1 MGCGNDA
8 NVYFSRAVFPDSF
21 KLLFLQHLE
30 KFGLKTDGYLGDFV
44 QKERATV
51 CNLNPSHPI
60 LVSTG
65 ESAFNMTEEFAFEQL
80 IWDRGTVYL
89 DERPL
94 LSWTALMDGSG
105 DQFLAGTGFA
115 QDKTRRIGAGN
126 ELYLMQYL
134 FQRCGLAD
142 DLSEVEDFFD
152 FGLEILIF

>member
-44 QKERATV
+44 QKERAAV
-51 CNLNPSHPI
+51 CNLNPSHTI

-65 ESAFNMTEEFAFEQL
+65 ESAFNMAEEFAFEQL
-80 IWDRGTVYL
+80 IWDRGAVYL

-94 LSWTALMDGSG
+94 LSWTALVDCARGLLGRS
-105 DQFLAGTGFA
+105 APC
-115 QDKTRRIGAGN
+115 RYRIRPG
-126 ELYLMQYL
+126 
-134 FQRCGLAD
+134 
-142 DLSEVEDFFD
+142 
-152 FGLEILIF
+152 

>member
-8 NVYFSRAVFPDSF
+8 NVYFARAVFPDSF

-44 QKERATV
+44 QKERAAV

-65 ESAFNMTEEFAFEQL
+65 ESAFNMAEEFAFEQL
-80 IWDRGTVYL
+80 IWDRGAVYL

-94 LSWTALMDGSG
+94 LSWTALVDCSG
-105 DQFLAGTGFA
+105 DQLLAGTGEERQAWTPKYLA
-115 QDKTRRIGAGN
+115 QERG
-126 ELYLMQYL
+126 Y
-134 FQRCGLAD
+134 
-142 DLSEVEDFFD
+142 
-152 FGLEILIF
+152 